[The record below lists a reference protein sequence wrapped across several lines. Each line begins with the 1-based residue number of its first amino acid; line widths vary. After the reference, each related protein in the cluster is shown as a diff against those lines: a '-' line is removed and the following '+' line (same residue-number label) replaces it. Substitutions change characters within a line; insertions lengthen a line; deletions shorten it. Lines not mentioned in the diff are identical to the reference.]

1 MTVDEFN
8 QQWDGQGYRLQIR
21 IGRLRNIGYAGR
33 YLSLQDIFKEREIAK
48 FRFPGKLEELK
59 DDVPQEVFDYLND
72 PSNH

>member
-21 IGRLRNIGYAGR
+21 DGRLRNIGYAGH

-48 FRFPGKLEELK
+48 FPFPQNLV
-59 DDVPQEVFDYLND
+59 DVPQEVFDYLD
-72 PSNH
+72 DLSKQ